1 MSRQHYDFA
10 GWATRNDI
18 RCSDGRTI
26 RHGAFSAD
34 DGKRVPLVWMHN
46 HKDVNQ
52 VLGHA
57 DLEERDDG
65 VYAYCSF
72 NNTDAGQNA
81 KECVEHG
88 DVVALS
94 IFANELRQKGGD
106 VIHGAIKEVS
116 VVLAGANRGALIDA
130 VLSHGEISE
139 EEAQISFVGYG
150 DILVHKDKDDDED
163 EDDEEEMEDEELDE
177 EDEDKEDEDENDDA
191 EVKHA
196 DDSGEE
202 TIQDVFNSMSDKQ
215 KKVVEFLVG
224 KAIAGDSEDDEISH
238 ADEEEDDEESED
250 GETIQDVYN
259 SLNEKQKKV
268 VQFLVGK
275 ALESKGSGNEA
286 MAHADDQNGEDSE
299 DDSEDDETVADVINT
314 LNKKQKDAVAFLI
327 GKAVEENSKGGSEMK
342 HNAFDGSTVQNT
354 LSHDD
359 FMEIVKVGKQMGSL
373 REAFRQAEEEGFLA
387 HADGDAPVA
396 GVDYG
401 IGNIDYLF
409 PDAKTINTTPDFIKR
424 EQDWVA
430 KVLGATHHTPFSRV
444 KSIFADITED
454 AARAKGYIKG
464 KLKKEEVFG
473 LLKRSTDPQTIYK
486 KQKLDKDDIDDITDF
501 NVVAWL
507 KAEMQMMLKEEIAR
521 AILIGDGRLASD
533 DDKIQESHIR
543 PVYNDADL
551 YTVKVPVEVAANATE
566 DDIAKALIRA
576 MVKARKQYKGSGN
589 PSFFTTDDYV
599 TDALLLE
606 NGINERLYKS
616 EAEVATAMRVKEIV
630 PVEVME
636 GQTIAITEN
645 NVTTTYPLIGVE
657 VNLADYNVGTNG
669 GAKTDFFDD
678 FDIDYNQY
686 KYLYETRMSGALIK
700 PFSAI
705 SFYLKR
711 AQAAGGNNNN
721 EPISG

>member
-10 GWATRNDI
+10 GWATKNNI

-130 VLSHGEISE
+130 VLSHGEVSE

-150 DILVHKDKDDDED
+150 DIILHKDKDDDED
-163 EDDEEEMEDEELDE
+163 E
-177 EDEDKEDEDENDDA
+177 
-191 EVKHA
+191 
-196 DDSGEE
+196 
-202 TIQDVFNSMSDKQ
+202 
-215 KKVVEFLVG
+215 
-224 KAIAGDSEDDEISH
+224 EDDEKEDMTEEGEEDDES
-238 ADEEEDDEESED
+238 DEEPEEEEDDEEEKTVKHAD
-250 GETIQDVYN
+250 DEGDETVGDVLAT
-259 SLNEKQKKV
+259 LNEKQKKAVAILISQAVSGKKTDKALSHAEDEGETSDEGETVEDVYNTFNEKQKEV
-268 VQFLVGK
+268 VAFLVGK
-275 ALESKGSGNEA
+275 AAEEA
-286 MAHADDQNGEDSE
+286 E
-299 DDSEDDETVADVINT
+299 
-314 LNKKQKDAVAFLI
+314 
-327 GKAVEENSKGGSEMK
+327 GGSEMK
-342 HNAFDGSTVQNT
+342 HNAFDGSAVQNT

-387 HADGDAPVA
+387 HADGDTPQP

-521 AILIGDGRLASD
+521 AILIGDGRLQSD

-551 YTVKVPVEVAANATE
+551 YTVKIPVEVAANATE
-566 DDIAKALIRA
+566 DDVARALIRA

-700 PFSAI
+700 PFSSI

-711 AQAAGGNNNN
+711 AQAAGNN
-721 EPISG
+721 EPVSG

>member
-1 MSRQHYDFA
+1 MSKQHYDFA

-18 RCSDGRTI
+18 KCSDGRTI

-150 DILVHKDKDDDED
+150 DIILHKDKDDDED
-163 EDDEEEMEDEELDE
+163 EDEDEKEDMTDEGEEDDESDEEPEEEEDE
-177 EDEDKEDEDENDDA
+177 EDEKA
-191 EVKHA
+191 VKHA
-196 DDSGEE
+196 DDEGDE
-202 TIQDVFNSMSDKQ
+202 TVGDV
-215 KKVVEFLVG
+215 L
-224 KAIAGDSEDDEISH
+224 A
-238 ADEEEDDEESED
+238 
-250 GETIQDVYN
+250 T
-259 SLNEKQKKV
+259 LNEKQKKAVAILISQAVSGKKTDKALSHAEDEGETSDEGETVEDVYNTFNEKQKEV
-268 VQFLVGK
+268 VAFLVGK
-275 ALESKGSGNEA
+275 AAEEA
-286 MAHADDQNGEDSE
+286 E
-299 DDSEDDETVADVINT
+299 
-314 LNKKQKDAVAFLI
+314 
-327 GKAVEENSKGGSEMK
+327 GGSEMK

-387 HADGDAPVA
+387 HADGDAPQP
-396 GVDYG
+396 GVNYG

-521 AILIGDGRLASD
+521 AILIGDGRLQSD

-551 YTVKVPVEVAANATE
+551 YTVKIPVEVAANATD

-589 PSFFTTDDYV
+589 PSFFTIDDYV

-657 VNLADYNVGTNG
+657 VNLVDYNVGTNG

-711 AQAAGGNNNN
+711 AQAAGNN
-721 EPISG
+721 EPVSG

>member
-1 MSRQHYDFA
+1 
-10 GWATRNDI
+10 
-18 RCSDGRTI
+18 
-26 RHGAFSAD
+26 
-34 DGKRVPLVWMHN
+34 MHN

-150 DILVHKDKDDDED
+150 DIILHKDKDDDED
-163 EDDEEEMEDEELDE
+163 EDEDEKEDMTDEGEEDDESDEEPEEEEDE
-177 EDEDKEDEDENDDA
+177 EDEKA
-191 EVKHA
+191 VKHA
-196 DDSGEE
+196 DDEGDE
-202 TIQDVFNSMSDKQ
+202 TVGDV
-215 KKVVEFLVG
+215 L
-224 KAIAGDSEDDEISH
+224 A
-238 ADEEEDDEESED
+238 
-250 GETIQDVYN
+250 T
-259 SLNEKQKKV
+259 LNEKQKKAVAILISQAVSGKKTDKALSHAEDEGETSDEGETVEDVYNTFNEKQKEV
-268 VQFLVGK
+268 VAFLVGK
-275 ALESKGSGNEA
+275 AAEEA
-286 MAHADDQNGEDSE
+286 E
-299 DDSEDDETVADVINT
+299 
-314 LNKKQKDAVAFLI
+314 
-327 GKAVEENSKGGSEMK
+327 GGSEMK

-387 HADGDAPVA
+387 HADGDAPQP
-396 GVDYG
+396 GVNYG

-521 AILIGDGRLASD
+521 AILIGDGRLQSD

-551 YTVKVPVEVAANATE
+551 YTVKIPVEVAANATD

-589 PSFFTTDDYV
+589 PSFFTIDDYV

-657 VNLADYNVGTNG
+657 VNLVDYNVGTNG

-711 AQAAGGNNNN
+711 AQAAGNN
-721 EPISG
+721 EPVSG